1 MIKKLENRKWKVIN
15 STPLL
20 NCGPWLNIRQ
30 ELVELPSGAQI
41 PTWFVMHFPIMRQIM
56 ISCFFCS
63 VAVINY

>member
-1 MIKKLENRKWKVIN
+1 MIKKLENRKWKVLK

-41 PTWFVMHFPIMRQIM
+41 PTWFVMHFHSGNL
-56 ISCFFCS
+56 ISHKYLLKS
-63 VAVINY
+63 